1 MRRACL
7 RPRRKLFQRKDW
19 PPGRAGMRKYLQHI
33 RLIADNCRRF
43 NSGDPD
49 LCGFAGRLEDRAHK
63 RMHEERGKIRAEVTD
78 IVIKLQQR
86 QAAAEAEAA
95 DQSE

>member
-1 MRRACL
+1 
-7 RPRRKLFQRKDW
+7 
-19 PPGRAGMRKYLQHI
+19 MRKYLQHI

-43 NSGDPD
+43 NSGDAD
-49 LCGFAGRLEDRAHK
+49 LCGFAGRLEARAHK

-86 QAAAEAEAA
+86 QAVAAEAEAEA
-95 DQSE
+95 EAAAQSE